1 MFYKKKKTYKMKK
14 IFLGIF
20 TNKNWL
26 LNKFASIMVGYD
38 EKNKKKK
45 RKNLDCGEVEYENKA

>member
-1 MFYKKKKTYKMKK
+1 MFYKKIKTFKMKK

-26 LNKFASIMVGYD
+26 LNKFASIMVEYD
-38 EKNKKKK
+38 KRKKEEKKKK
-45 RKNLDCGEVEYENKA
+45 SRLRGSGI

>member
-1 MFYKKKKTYKMKK
+1 MKK

-45 RKNLDCGEVEYENKA
+45 KKKNLDCGEMEYENKA

>member
-1 MFYKKKKTYKMKK
+1 MKK

-26 LNKFASIMVGYD
+26 LNKFASIMVEYD
-38 EKNKKKK
+38 KRKKKQEKKKK
-45 RKNLDCGEVEYENKA
+45 KEI

>member
-1 MFYKKKKTYKMKK
+1 MKK

-38 EKNKKKK
+38 KRKKKK
-45 RKNLDCGEVEYENKA
+45 SRLWGGGM

>member
-1 MFYKKKKTYKMKK
+1 MKK

-26 LNKFASIMVGYD
+26 LNKFASIMVEYD
-38 EKNKKKK
+38 KRKKNKKKK
-45 RKNLDCGEVEYENKA
+45 KKKEI

>member
-1 MFYKKKKTYKMKK
+1 MFYKKKKKKTFKIKK

-26 LNKFASIMVGYD
+26 LNKFASIMVDYD
-38 EKNKKKK
+38 ERKKK
-45 RKNLDCGEVEYENKA
+45 RRQKKKEK

>member
-1 MFYKKKKTYKMKK
+1 MKK

-26 LNKFASIMVGYD
+26 LNKFASIMVEYD
-38 EKNKKKK
+38 KRKKNKKKK
-45 RKNLDCGEVEYENKA
+45 RKKKSRLRGSGI

>member
-1 MFYKKKKTYKMKK
+1 MKK

-38 EKNKKKK
+38 KRKKIRKKKK
-45 RKNLDCGEVEYENKA
+45 KNLDYGEVEYEK